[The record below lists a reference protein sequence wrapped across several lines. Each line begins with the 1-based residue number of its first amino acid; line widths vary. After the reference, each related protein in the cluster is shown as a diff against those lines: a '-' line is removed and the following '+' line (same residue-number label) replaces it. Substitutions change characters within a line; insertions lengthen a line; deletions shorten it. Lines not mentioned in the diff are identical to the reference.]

1 MKPTPET
8 RGRKPLAADVVRL
21 ELRLPKALA
30 TLAEEAAKREGI
42 VTAEWWRR
50 AAHARLGQPRLTR
63 GTTPGASPQQEQA

>member
-1 MKPTPET
+1 MASKKR

-21 ELRLPKALA
+21 ELRIPKALA

-50 AAHARLGQPRLTR
+50 AAHARL
-63 GTTPGASPQQEQA
+63 ANA

>member
-1 MKPTPET
+1 MASKKR

-30 TLAEEAAKREGI
+30 TLAEEAAKRDGI

-50 AAHARLGQPRLTR
+50 AALLALAAGEVR
-63 GTTPGASPQQEQA
+63 